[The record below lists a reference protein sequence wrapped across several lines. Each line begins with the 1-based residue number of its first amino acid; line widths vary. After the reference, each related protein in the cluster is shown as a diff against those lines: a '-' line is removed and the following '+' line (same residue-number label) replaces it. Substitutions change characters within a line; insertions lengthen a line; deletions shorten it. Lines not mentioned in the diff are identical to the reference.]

1 MTAVKHEWRKHEKGI
16 VLSEAAGG
24 AGYGAEHEVP
34 CAGGALEADRA
45 YGAV

>member
-1 MTAVKHEWRKHEKGI
+1 MAQVRKGI
-16 VLSEAAGG
+16 VLSQAAGG
-24 AGYGAEHEVP
+24 TDCGAEHEVP

>member
-1 MTAVKHEWRKHEKGI
+1 MVQARKGI

-24 AGYGAEHEVP
+24 AGYGAEYEVP
-34 CAGGALEADRA
+34 RAGGALEADRA